1 MSYIEK
7 KIDSEEKYRG
17 VIVNVRLD
25 HAELCDGSVVKREVV
40 EHPGGATILPIDDE
54 GYCYCVR
61 QFRYPFQ
68 KELLEAPAGKLEYGE
83 DPYKAAMRELEE
95 ETGYSCESMTKLTQI
110 YPTPGYC
117 NEVIH
122 IYYADKLKKG
132 EQHLDDDEFLSVEK
146 YTMDELLEKIRTMEI
161 TDSKTIV
168 AVLMGK
174 EFADA

>member
-1 MSYIEK
+1 MAEK
-7 KIDSEEKYRG
+7 TIAEEKIYSG
-17 VIVNVRLD
+17 KVINVKKLTV
-25 HAELCDGSVVKREVV
+25 ELENGKNALREVV
-40 EHPGGATILPIDDE
+40 AHPGGACVLARTDD
-54 GYCYCVR
+54 GRFLTVR
-61 QFRYPFQ
+61 QFRKCAEQYM
-68 KELLEAPAGKLEYGE
+68 LEIPAGKLEYGE